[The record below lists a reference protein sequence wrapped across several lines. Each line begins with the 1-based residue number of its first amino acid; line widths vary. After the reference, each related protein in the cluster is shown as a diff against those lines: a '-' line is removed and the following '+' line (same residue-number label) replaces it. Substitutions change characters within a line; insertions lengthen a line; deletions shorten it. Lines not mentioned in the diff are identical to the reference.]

1 MHVCPQAQS
10 HPAIRVVIAD
20 ACPVI
25 RTGLITTIE
34 AEPSMQVIATVTQ
47 HQDLLPQLRV
57 TAVDVLVMHLIGLDD
72 APIAFLREIKQ
83 AHPHVGVVVLAP
95 TVDVVPELLA
105 AGASACL
112 SYTDPD
118 EQLRL
123 AIRAAKARQR
133 FLSPLAQEYVDRC
146 ANLTVSHRLVPR
158 ELQILKYMTQG
169 MRVRE
174 IASHLDLCD
183 DTIQN
188 YITRIRNKT
197 GWSSRTQM
205 ASWYLTMYGNG
216 STRNAPHI
224 HS

>member
-1 MHVCPQAQS
+1 MHVRAQAL
-10 HPAIRVVIAD
+10 PNTPIRVFIAD

-34 AEPSMQVIATVTQ
+34 AEPSMQVIGTVTQ
-47 HQDLLPQLRV
+47 HQDLLPQLHV
-57 TAVDVLVMHLIGLDD
+57 TAVDVLVIHLIGLDD
-72 APIAFLREIKQ
+72 APVAFLRKIKQ

-95 TVDVVPELLA
+95 AVDVAPELLA
-105 AGASACL
+105 GGASACL
-112 SYTDPD
+112 SYTEPD

-133 FLSPLAQEYVDRC
+133 YLSPLAQEYVDRC
-146 ANLTVSHRLVPR
+146 ANLTIPHRLVSR
-158 ELQILKYMTQG
+158 ELQILKYMAQG

-205 ASWYLTMYGNG
+205 VSWYRTMYGSG
-216 STRNAPHI
+216 GGTIELQFST
-224 HS
+224 

>member
-1 MHVCPQAQS
+1 MHVCSQAQF

-105 AGASACL
+105 AGALACL
-112 SYTDPD
+112 SYTEPD

-205 ASWYLTMYGNG
+205 VSWYLTMYGNG